1 VLGGK
6 RLGSVGSIRG
16 CVSSLATTTF
26 VVMTLRAGSTVGG
39 SALRLG
45 VVSVRGYWRLERV
58 GLRGGMRLRLV
69 SEDGV

>member
-1 VLGGK
+1 MCGN
-6 RLGSVGSIRG
+6 RLGSAGSTLG

-45 VVSVRGYWRLERV
+45 FVGVRG
-58 GLRGGMRLRLV
+58 
-69 SEDGV
+69 